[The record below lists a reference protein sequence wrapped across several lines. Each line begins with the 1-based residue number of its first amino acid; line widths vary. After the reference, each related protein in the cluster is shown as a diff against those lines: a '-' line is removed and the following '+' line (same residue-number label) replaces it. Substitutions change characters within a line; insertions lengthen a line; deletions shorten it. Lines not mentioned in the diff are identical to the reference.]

1 MSKKSK
7 WIDSLQNL
15 SLLSQIGIS
24 MVTPIIV
31 CVLIG
36 NYIDERLNLSPLFL
50 FIFIVL
56 GVISAFINLYK
67 IALRDK
73 KKGK

>member
-1 MSKKSK
+1 MDKKNK
-7 WIDSLQNL
+7 WLDALENL
-15 SLLSQIGIS
+15 SLISQIGIS
-24 MVTPIIV
+24 MVSPIIV

-36 NYIDERLNLSPLFL
+36 NFLDKKMNTQPLFL

-56 GVISAFINLYK
+56 GVASSFVNLYK

-73 KKGK
+73 KKRK